1 MTGDGWPQAEGA
13 DALLLLLPEGS
24 FPGDWPERIG
34 VAVSG
39 GSDSLALLHLFAR
52 IQAHRGGALHAVT
65 VDHRLRP
72 EATAEARFVAGMCA
86 GLGVSHDTLVWDH
99 GRIDGNL
106 QDQARRARYGL
117 IGAWARDRGIGDVVL
132 GHTADDQ
139 AETFLMGLARGA
151 GIDGLCGMRR
161 KWEEGGI
168 RWLRPYLTVPRADLR
183 AYLTRHGIT
192 WVDDPSN
199 ADDRFQRVKA
209 RKVLAA
215 LKPLGITV
223 EGLSAVTD
231 TLSIAQGALKSAAV
245 ERASAILRSA
255 AGEVILDRQG
265 FRLTH
270 PETARRILIAA
281 LRWVSSAAY
290 APRAAQME
298 RLQQAI
304 RQGRDATLWGCRL
317 RVGGAEIRI
326 TREPK
331 AVAHLATPTD
341 AIWDGRWRLTG
352 PHHADLRIRALGA
365 EGLRAS
371 KAWRDTG
378 ISRAALVVSPAVWR
392 GKTLVAAPFA
402 GHGAGW
408 TAEIVTGQPSTL
420 ITH

>member
-1 MTGDGWPQAEGA
+1 MTGEGWPLSEGA
-13 DALLLLLPEGS
+13 DAFLLHLPDWA
-24 FPGDWPERIG
+24 FPRGWPERIG

-52 IQAHRGGALHAVT
+52 IQAHRGATLHAVT

-72 EATAEARFVAGMCA
+72 EAAEEARFVAGICA

-99 GRIDGNL
+99 GKIDGNL

-117 IGAWARDRGIGDVVL
+117 IAAWARDRGIGSVVL

-161 KWEEGGI
+161 GWEEGGI

-183 AYLTRHGIT
+183 AYLTRHGIR
-192 WVDDPSN
+192 WVEDPSN

-209 RKVLAA
+209 RKALAA

-223 EGLSAVTD
+223 EGLSGVTGN
-231 TLSIAQGALKSAAV
+231 LSIAQGALKSAAV
-245 ERASAILRSA
+245 ERAAAIVRSA
-255 AGEVILDRQG
+255 AGEVILDRQA
-265 FRLTH
+265 FQMTH
-270 PETARRILIAA
+270 PETARRILIAT

-290 APRAAQME
+290 APRAAQVD
-298 RLQQAI
+298 RLQEAI

-317 RVGGAEIRI
+317 RVSETEIRI

-331 AVAHLATPTD
+331 AVAALATPTD

-365 EGLRAS
+365 EGLRAC
-371 KAWRDTG
+371 KTWRDTG

-392 GKTLVAAPFA
+392 GKALVAAPLA

-408 TAEIVTGQPSTL
+408 TAEIVTGQPCTL